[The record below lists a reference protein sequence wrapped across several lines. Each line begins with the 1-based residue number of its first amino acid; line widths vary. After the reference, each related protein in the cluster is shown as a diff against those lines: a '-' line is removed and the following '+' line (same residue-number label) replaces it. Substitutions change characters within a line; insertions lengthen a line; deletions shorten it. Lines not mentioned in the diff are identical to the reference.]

1 MTRTETERL
10 VRGMAPHGVLASLAL
25 SLAICT
31 GPATAHAAD
40 DGLITK
46 PSKYSVKESHAI

>member
-1 MTRTETERL
+1 MSFNKRRE
-10 VRGMAPHGVLASLAL
+10 AL

-40 DGLITK
+40 DGVINQAEQLFGER
-46 PSKYSVKESHAI
+46 SRHAI

>member
-46 PSKYSVKESHAI
+46 PSSIR

>member
-1 MTRTETERL
+1 MLGIPMSFKKRRE
-10 VRGMAPHGVLASLAL
+10 AL

-40 DGLITK
+40 DGVITK
-46 PSKYSVKESHAI
+46 PSNYSVKEAVT